1 MTSPLL
7 DIEGLEKSYDGSSP
21 ALSGIN
27 LHVNAGEL
35 VALIGSSGAGKST
48 LLRCINRLVEPSA
61 GSVVFNGRDISGL
74 RGKPLR
80 EVRRRIAMIFQ
91 GYNLVHR
98 STAIEN
104 VLQGRLGY
112 KSSLA
117 GALSVY
123 SQEERRLAFEAL
135 EQVGMADFA
144 YTRVDRLSGGQ
155 QQRVGI
161 ARALVQQPLLILADE
176 PVASLDPRSSK
187 IVMDQLR
194 RAASELGIACLVS
207 LHQVE
212 FALEYADRVVCLS
225 HGRIC
230 CQGRPGEL
238 SRETIA
244 SIYEEVSRDEEDGS
258 QGAHTAGCACDGDVE
273 CAAVPPARGE
283 SAR

>member
-1 MTSPLL
+1 MTSSLL
-7 DIEGLEKSYDGSSP
+7 NIEGLEKSYDGSAP
-21 ALSGIN
+21 ALSGVN
-27 LHVNAGEL
+27 LQVNAGEL

-48 LLRCINRLVEPSA
+48 LLRCVNRLVEPSG
-61 GSVVFNGRDISGL
+61 GSVVFDGREMAQL
-74 RGKPLR
+74 RGKSLR
-80 EVRRRIAMIFQ
+80 EMRRRIAMIFQ

-123 SQEERRLAFEAL
+123 TQEERLLAFEAL

-144 YTRVDRLSGGQ
+144 YTRVDQLSGGQ

-187 IVMDQLR
+187 LVMEQLR
-194 RAASELGIACLVS
+194 HAASDLNIGCLVS

-212 FALEYADRVVCLS
+212 YALKYADRLICLS

-230 CQGRPGEL
+230 CQGRPSEL

-244 SIYEEVSRDEEDGS
+244 SIYEEVSRDEEGS
-258 QGAHTAGCACDGDVE
+258 APGSSGQSCACGD
-273 CAAVPPARGE
+273 AASCGEEPA
-283 SAR
+283 